1 MHDKSYEGLQLA
13 TFWRPPLNG
22 VGAKPW
28 WNSTKHVQPLG
39 SGSHTQCSGQVLKT
53 KVRSMTAFGWS
64 WKGHEKVCSGMRT
77 QDLHLPNTQRQ
88 WQPWG
93 PEAYATQQR
102 AGRLTSCLR
111 CLQASGLGQP
121 QDFPPVPEDLSN
133 HTRPPPT
140 PTPTT
145 PKKKTPPPPARAAAA
160 AKKCVWNLEFFSI
173 ILLEWHFLLTELV
186 CVWLQNWMHP
196 ADGPLFAQK
205 NSKGASR

>member
-1 MHDKSYEGLQLA
+1 MHVKSYEGLQLQLA

-22 VGAKPW
+22 VGAKRW

-64 WKGHEKVCSGMRT
+64 WKGHEKVCIGMRT

-93 PEAYATQQR
+93 KEVYATQQR

-121 QDFPPVPEDLSN
+121 QDFPPAPEDLSN
-133 HTRPPPT
+133 DTRPTLTLTPT
-140 PTPTT
+140 PTPQREEREEMTKSAGVFQIST
-145 PKKKTPPPPARAAAA
+145 LNSPLPLALAQCLA
-160 AKKCVWNLEFFSI
+160 CIHGSI
-173 ILLEWHFLLTELV
+173 IQAKE
-186 CVWLQNWMHP
+186 
-196 ADGPLFAQK
+196 D
-205 NSKGASR
+205 